1 MKLPFFDK
9 AAAEFG
15 SCCDDLKRALTVPPN
30 PLFRISES
38 GVLYLTV
45 GYVQSDQSLGWMDH
59 AVIFCPFCGKRLQS
73 KGDIRIK
80 SAQAPST
87 QQ

>member
-15 SCCDDLKRALTVPPN
+15 SCCDDLKHAMTIPPN
-30 PLFRISES
+30 SLFRKSES
-38 GVLYLTV
+38 GVLYLAV
-45 GYVQSDQSLGWMDH
+45 GYVQSDEGIGWMDQ

-73 KGDIRIK
+73 KEEIRMK
-80 SAQAPST
+80 SAGAPGT